1 MKKYVLILTVL
12 FCACGSTKTTSNN
25 YQNRSNKTTDSNY
38 NQNKKY
44 TLERFRDLKAA
55 KAGVYKNNYQLAV
68 DAFFAEDWN
77 KAISYLNIVINSKP
91 DADAYFIR
99 AYSKTRTSDFSGA
112 INDYF
117 NAIELRPNYVFAYN
131 NLASV
136 KFNNFNVI
144 DSSID
149 YLKTALSYDSN
160 APMLYLNLAIIQ
172 NAKGSFTLAVKNA
185 TRAIVLN
192 VEDKAG
198 AYQSRGKAKRNL
210 KQYQEA
216 IDDLKTSI
224 SLNPNYARTYFELG
238 LVYYETS
245 KDNLAIVNFN
255 NAIKYG
261 ASEKGDF
268 LSVSYY
274 NRALAKKSNNDFQGS
289 ISDFEMASK
298 LDSKTN
304 SLDKSEIAGVYF
316 KWGNRFFKLKK
327 WNSAIQKFNEA
338 KRLDSSL
345 NDDCNY
351 NICSSYYNI
360 GLKYT
365 DEDEAIVNE
374 LNTLRYSSNS
384 ARYLQLE
391 KMRNENLKN
400 SLKFMLMAYNYDKKR
415 KNLVDMISQLY
426 NLTGNKIKEKE
437 FKSISQGLK

>member
-1 MKKYVLILTVL
+1 
-12 FCACGSTKTTSNN
+12 
-25 YQNRSNKTTDSNY
+25 
-38 NQNKKY
+38 
-44 TLERFRDLKAA
+44 
-55 KAGVYKNNYQLAV
+55 
-68 DAFFAEDWN
+68 
-77 KAISYLNIVINSKP
+77 
-91 DADAYFIR
+91 
-99 AYSKTRTSDFSGA
+99 
-112 INDYF
+112 
-117 NAIELRPNYVFAYN
+117 
-131 NLASV
+131 
-136 KFNNFNVI
+136 
-144 DSSID
+144 
-149 YLKTALSYDSN
+149 
-160 APMLYLNLAIIQ
+160 
-172 NAKGSFTLAVKNA
+172 
-185 TRAIVLN
+185 
-192 VEDKAG
+192 
-198 AYQSRGKAKRNL
+198 
-210 KQYQEA
+210 
-216 IDDLKTSI
+216 
-224 SLNPNYARTYFELG
+224 
-238 LVYYETS
+238 
-245 KDNLAIVNFN
+245 
-255 NAIKYG
+255 
-261 ASEKGDF
+261 
-268 LSVSYY
+268 
-274 NRALAKKSNNDFQGS
+274 
-289 ISDFEMASK
+289 MASK

-304 SLDKSEIAGVYF
+304 SLDKSDIAGVYF

>member
-1 MKKYVLILTVL
+1 MKKYILILTVL
-12 FCACGSTKTTSNN
+12 FCACGSTKTTSN
-25 YQNRSNKTTDSNY
+25 YYPNRSTKSTESNY
-38 NQNKKY
+38 NQGNKY
-44 TLERFRDLKAA
+44 TLERFRDLRAA
-55 KAGVYKNNYQLAV
+55 KARVYKNNYQLAV
-68 DAFFAEDWN
+68 DAFFAEDWS
-77 KAISYLNIVINSKP
+77 KAISYLNIVINSRP
-91 DADAYFIR
+91 DADAYFMR
-99 AYSKTRTSDFSGA
+99 AYSKSSISDFSGA

-117 NAIELRPNYVFAYN
+117 SAIELRPSYVFAYN
-131 NLASV
+131 NLASI
-136 KFNNFNVI
+136 KFNNFQVI

-149 YLKTALSYDSN
+149 YLNTALSYDSK
-160 APMLYLNLAIIQ
+160 APLVYLNLAKIQ
-172 NAKGSFTLAVKNA
+172 NAKGSFVQAIKNA
-185 TRAIVLN
+185 TKAIDLN
-192 VEDKAG
+192 AEDKAG
-198 AYQSRGKAKRNL
+198 AYKSRAKAKRNL
-210 KQYQEA
+210 KQYIGA
-216 IDDLKTSI
+216 IDDLKKSI
-224 SLNPNYARTYFELG
+224 SLSPKYALAYFELG
-238 LVYYETS
+238 LTYYEKS
-245 KDNLAIVNFN
+245 NYYLAINNFN
-255 NAIKYG
+255 IAIEYG
-261 ASEKGDF
+261 KHEKGDF

-274 NRALAKKSNNDFQGS
+274 NRALAKKSYNDFQGS

-304 SLDKSEIAGVYF
+304 SLDKSDIAGVYF

-327 WNSAIQKFNEA
+327 WDSAIQKFNEA

-391 KMRNENLKN
+391 KLRNENLKN

-415 KNLVDMISQLY
+415 KDLVDMISQLY

-437 FKSISQGLK
+437 FKSISQGLE